1 MSLTPD
7 PTAKFPASDKSS
19 SEPNDKLG
27 RPVASAKQHTAGS
40 AAILL
45 MFSSLASGVLAL
57 VRIKY
62 VDLIFGP
69 GIAQDAY
76 RAAFKLPDLINYF
89 LIGGAASISL
99 ITVLNRYREA
109 GDDEGGDRALSVILT
124 TMLLVLGAG
133 LLLGEIFAPQYVWLA
148 NKGFRSDPVRA
159 ALCSSLT
166 RLLLPAQLFFFIGS
180 VMSSRLQVRKI
191 FVYQAFTPLIYN
203 SGIILGAVLLHRQ
216 LGIYSLAWG
225 VLAGVIVGAALL
237 NSLGALR
244 TGLRYRPIVG
254 FGDPA
259 FREWL
264 KLSLP
269 LMIGVSLVMFDGI
282 FLNYYA
288 SLRDGGITL
297 IGNAK
302 DLFNAP
308 FNIIG
313 PAAGAASLPFF
324 ASLYQRGLA
333 YEFSA
338 SVARAVS
345 RLFAVGMIVSAWM
358 IALAPWLMDLFRGG
372 RFNRT
377 SAAETT
383 QLFAILAITLGIW
396 AVQGIYARAFY
407 AASDTRTPAIS
418 GTLITVLSVPM
429 YAGLFR
435 ALGLVGLAMASDIGI
450 LVQTASLALLLHR
463 KRLVSLK
470 DLEFGEL
477 GRALGA
483 AVVAYGVTALAASL
497 LPGVS
502 SHLRDVVTISASSVV
517 WAVAAGLTL
526 WVTGSKL
533 PAQILRRGAPSR
545 GASSGTR

>member
-7 PTAKFPASDKSS
+7 PPANSPAHHSQS
-19 SEPNDKLG
+19 GQPL
-27 RPVASAKQHTAGS
+27 RRRQHTAGS

-57 VRIKY
+57 IRIKY
-62 VDLIFGP
+62 VDLVFPP
-69 GIAQDAY
+69 GVEQDAY
-76 RAAFKLPDLINYF
+76 RAAFTLPNLINYF

-133 LLLGEIFAPQYVWLA
+133 ILLGEIFAPQYVWLA
-148 NKGFRSDPVRA
+148 NKGFRTDPVRC
-159 ALCSSLT
+159 ALCVALT
-166 RLLLPAQLFFFIGS
+166 RLILPAQLFFFIGS

-191 FVYQAFTPLIYN
+191 FIYQAFTPLIYN
-203 SGIILGAVLLHRQ
+203 AGIILGAVLLHREV
-216 LGIYSLAWG
+216 GVFSLAWG
-225 VLAGVIVGAALL
+225 VLAGVVVGSALL
-237 NSLGALR
+237 NSLGAFR
-244 TGLRYRPIVG
+244 TGLRFRPIVG

-259 FREWL
+259 FHEWL

-269 LMIGVSLVMFDGI
+269 LMIGVSLVMFDDI
-282 FLNYYA
+282 FLKYFG
-288 SLRDGGITL
+288 SIQPGGITL

-324 ASLYQRGLA
+324 ASLFQRGLA
-333 YEFSA
+333 NDFSA
-338 SVARAVS
+338 SVSRSVS

-372 RFNRT
+372 KFSRADANG
-377 SAAETT
+377 TT
-383 QLFAILAITLGIW
+383 RLFTILAITLGVW

-407 AASDTRTPAIS
+407 AASDTKTPAIT

-435 ALGLVGLAMASDIGI
+435 ALSLPGLAIASDIGI
-450 LVQTASLALLLHR
+450 LAQTASLALLLHR
-463 KRLVSLK
+463 KGLVSLSH
-470 DLEFGEL
+470 LEFGEL
-477 GRALGA
+477 GRALFA
-483 AVVAYGVTALAASL
+483 AVVAYAATAIAASY

-502 SHLRDVVTISASSVV
+502 THLRDMLTIAVASVV
-517 WAVAAGLTL
+517 WAVVASVALRIS
-526 WVTGSKL
+526 GSKL
-533 PAQILRRGAPSR
+533 PAQILRRSA
-545 GASSGTR
+545 ASPRVPAAAR

>member
-7 PTAKFPASDKSS
+7 PTAKLPSNGQFSGQPGGQ
-19 SEPNDKLG
+19 LG
-27 RPVASAKQHTAGS
+27 RTKQHTAGS

-62 VDLIFGP
+62 VDHVFGP
-69 GIAQDAY
+69 GVEQDAY

-124 TMLLVLGAG
+124 TMLIVLGVG
-133 LLLGEIFAPQYVWLA
+133 VLLGELFAPQYVWLA
-148 NKGFRSDPVRA
+148 NKGFRSDPARA

-203 SGIILGAVLLHRQ
+203 SGIILGAVLLHWAI
-216 LGIYSLAWG
+216 GVYSLAWG
-225 VLAGVIVGAALL
+225 VLGGVIVGAAFL

-259 FREWL
+259 FHEWL

-288 SLRDGGITL
+288 SLREGGITL

-308 FNIIG
+308 FNVIG

-333 YEFSA
+333 YDFSA
-338 SVARAVS
+338 SVARSVS

-358 IALAPWLMDLFRGG
+358 VALAPWLMDLFRGG
-372 RFNRT
+372 RFNRAD
-377 SAAETT
+377 AADTT
-383 QLFAILAITLGIW
+383 RLFEILAITLGVW

-407 AASDTRTPAIS
+407 AASDTKTPAIA
-418 GTLITVLSVPM
+418 GTLITMLSVPM
-429 YAGLFR
+429 YAVLFHT
-435 ALGLVGLAMASDIGI
+435 LGLVGLAIASDIGI
-450 LVQTASLALLLHR
+450 VVQTASLAILLHR
-463 KRLVSLK
+463 QRLVSLAH
-470 DLEFGEL
+470 LEFGEL
-477 GRALGA
+477 GRAVLT
-483 AVVAYGVTALAASL
+483 AVVAYGATVFAASF

-502 SHLRDVVTISASSVV
+502 THPRDVLTIAVASAV
-517 WAVAAGLTL
+517 WAAAAGLTL
-526 WVTGSKL
+526 RVSGSKL
-533 PAQILRRGAPSR
+533 PAQILRRRAAG
-545 GASSGTR
+545 